1 MIEKALEGKK
11 GYWGWIALL
20 LAVIALGIYSY
31 SKHLSY
37 GLGGTG
43 MGRDV
48 SWGVYVAQFTF

>member
-31 SKHLSY
+31 SKQLSY
-37 GLGGTG
+37 GLGNRNGT
-43 MGRDV
+43 
-48 SWGVYVAQFTF
+48 